1 MLTDWQGADYDRI
14 SAPHAAMG
22 SAALDRLEL
31 HGDERVLDAGCG
43 SGRLTEA
50 LLERLPRGRVVALDA
65 SASMLTEAARR
76 LARFG
81 DRVTLV
87 QADLGLPPLPVSGAV
102 DAILS
107 TATFHWVLDHAALF
121 AGLAGV
127 LRADGQLSFQCGGVG
142 NAAELIAAARA
153 EGVETAGRFHMA
165 GVDET
170 LARLTAAGFRDVHA
184 WLEPRDIAF
193 GTRAQVIDYIV
204 TPYLRPASGLPEAE
218 LQRVAGAMADRLGL
232 VLSYVRL
239 EVVARRAAASAPG
252 HEPTDHVAARSG

>member
-1 MLTDWQGADYDRI
+1 MNDWRGAAYDRI

-22 SAALDRLEL
+22 SAALGRLEL

-50 LLERLPRGRVVALDA
+50 LLERLPQGRVVALDA

-81 DRVTLV
+81 DRVTFVL
-87 QADLGLPPLPVSGAV
+87 ADLGRPPLPVAGAV
-102 DAILS
+102 DAVLS
-107 TATFHWVLDHAALF
+107 TATFHWVLDHDALF

-127 LRADGQLSFQCGGVG
+127 LRPGGQLSFQCGAVG
-142 NAAELIAAARA
+142 NADDLIAAARA
-153 EGVETAGRFHMA
+153 EGVETAGSFHMA

-170 LARLTAAGFRDVHA
+170 LARLAAAGFRDVRA
-184 WLEPRDIAF
+184 WLQPRDIAF
-193 GTRAQVIDYIV
+193 GTREQVIDYIV
-204 TPYLRPASGLPEAE
+204 TPYLRPASGLPEPQ
-218 LQRVAGAMADRLGL
+218 LQRVAGAMADRLGM

-239 EVVARRAAASAPG
+239 EVVARRAEAAAPRG
-252 HEPTDHVAARSG
+252 VPEDHAAAHSG